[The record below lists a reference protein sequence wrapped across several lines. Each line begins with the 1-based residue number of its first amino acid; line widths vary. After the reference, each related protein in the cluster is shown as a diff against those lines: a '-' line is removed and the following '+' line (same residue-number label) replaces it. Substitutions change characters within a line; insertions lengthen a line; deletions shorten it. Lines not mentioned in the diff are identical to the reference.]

1 MLKNLRVLVVLM
13 LTVFSLSAGIFVSG
27 CTSYATPEQL
37 ARIAEL
43 EREIGALESAI
54 QTKQSQIGTLDRQI
68 SAQEAKLDQCAKDKE
83 LVKQRLANWKGN

>member
-1 MLKNLRVLVVLM
+1 MQKLRKSVAVMVLTAILGAGA
-13 LTVFSLSAGIFVSG
+13 VFSG

-43 EREIGALESAI
+43 EREINALQSAI
-54 QTKQSQIGTLDRQI
+54 QTKQSQLSTIDRQI

-83 LVKQRLANWKGN
+83 LVKQRLANWQGN

>member
-1 MLKNLRVLVVLM
+1 MSKFRKTAVALLIGLS
-13 LTVFSLSAGIFVSG
+13 LTGSAFMTG

-43 EREIGALESAI
+43 QKEISALESTI
-54 QTKQSQIGTLDRQI
+54 QSKQAQVGTVDRQI
-68 SAQEAKLDQCAKDKE
+68 SAQQAKLDQCAKDKE

>member
-1 MLKNLRVLVVLM
+1 MQNFRNSVAVVLFAA
-13 LTVFSLSAGIFVSG
+13 LIGAGAVFSG

-43 EREIGALESAI
+43 EREINSLQSAI
-54 QTKQSQIGTLDRQI
+54 QTKQSQLSTIDRQI

-83 LVKQRLANWKGN
+83 LVKQRLANWQGM

>member
-1 MLKNLRVLVVLM
+1 MRKLRNPVVTLFIVVT
-13 LTVFSLSAGIFVSG
+13 LGGGALFSG

-43 EREIGALESAI
+43 EREISALESTI
-54 QTKQSQIGTLDRQI
+54 QTKQSQIGTIDRQI
-68 SAQEAKLDQCAKDKE
+68 SAQDAKLDQCAKDKE

>member
-1 MLKNLRVLVVLM
+1 MKKFQKSAAVFLICATLRGG
-13 LTVFSLSAGIFVSG
+13 AIFSG

-43 EREIGALESAI
+43 EREISTLESTI
-54 QTKQSQIGTLDRQI
+54 QTKQSQLGTVDRQI
-68 SAQEAKLDQCAKDKE
+68 SAQDVKLDQCAKDKE

>member
-1 MLKNLRVLVVLM
+1 MKKLRKSVVLVCA
-13 LTVFSLSAGIFVSG
+13 TAILSAGAVLSG

-37 ARIAEL
+37 ARISEL
-43 EREIGALESAI
+43 EREITALESAI

-68 SAQEAKLDQCAKDKE
+68 SAQEAKLEQCAKDKE